1 MKGILDSVFKVRNEI
16 AHGGIHY
23 RGYEYIKLNG
33 KEVLSQDL
41 YWEMKVIV
49 SQLII
54 LGINKL
60 LKNKE
65 IRNLSFKI
73 DDLYDKIYSQ

>member
-1 MKGILDSVFKVRNEI
+1 MGSSIKIRNEI
-16 AHGGIHY
+16 AHGGFHY
-23 RGYEYIKLNG
+23 QGYEYIKLNG

-54 LGINKL
+54 LGINKI

-65 IRNLSFKI
+65 VRNLSFKI
-73 DDLYDKIYSQ
+73 DDLYDKIYS